1 MKKIS
6 LKVKR
11 GLSFTLLLS
20 LILTMGISALAENA
34 DPGEIQTP
42 GNSETSQKTDDTIG
56 VFPTEEQNPGSQ
68 PENNQPDNALTDE
81 DKAELDA
88 LYKSIDEI
96 YSKIFPDN
104 DNLTNKEYKKR
115 VAPYELQLDAMEER
129 MVELEIKA
137 GIRAPEKKED
147 VIYQLQNNEEEP
159 FHNDL
164 ETYFFTV
171 MSQPPDETEDRNE
184 SESDRTPD
192 LDSRY
197 EQSVEE
203 QHRWNHNHHGFQE
216 CPDEFPDSK
225 DPFWD
230 WEINNQLGYDRTE
243 ENGYP
248 EDDDWSGDWYFD
260 DSFNDW
266 EEYRDTSSNDCC
278 CCGNCRKR

>member
-1 MKKIS
+1 M
-6 LKVKR
+6 KR

-34 DPGEIQTP
+34 DPGEIQIP
-42 GNSETSQKTDDTIG
+42 GNIETSQKTDDTIG

-137 GIRAPEKKED
+137 GIRAPEKKRGC
-147 VIYQLQNNEEEP
+147 
-159 FHNDL
+159 DL
-164 ETYFFTV
+164 
-171 MSQPPDETEDRNE
+171 PA
-184 SESDRTPD
+184 
-192 LDSRY
+192 
-197 EQSVEE
+197 
-203 QHRWNHNHHGFQE
+203 
-216 CPDEFPDSK
+216 SK
-225 DPFWD
+225 
-230 WEINNQLGYDRTE
+230 
-243 ENGYP
+243 
-248 EDDDWSGDWYFD
+248 
-260 DSFNDW
+260 
-266 EEYRDTSSNDCC
+266 
-278 CCGNCRKR
+278 